1 MIPWLIVAVVVVPL
15 LVVAFVVARR
25 NTAAGERL
33 PAVDTDARER
43 TEREFADAEAY
54 QAEWHEADKERFHN
68 ERLP

>member
-1 MIPWLIVAVVVVPL
+1 MIPWLIVEVVVGAM

-33 PAVDTDARER
+33 PAADTDARER
-43 TEREFADAEAY
+43 PEREFADAEAY
-54 QAEWHEADKERFHN
+54 EAEWHEVDKERFHN